1 MLIRVPARFETYG
14 AVRIYDVSRVVSLDA
29 LGFEKRHGVFSLDS
43 ATLESIAESTA
54 IVVAVRDEDPDVLD
68 GVIKAVPLYSPLI
81 VISASSRYPVDMY
94 SHEVSLVK
102 NLYSITGRKAVLI
115 HQRDPVLTDLLQGT
129 GLEGIIDPL
138 DGLVKYGKGEGM
150 VLGVL
155 AADAVGARHVG
166 FIDGDNYIPGAVHE
180 YAWIYYTGL
189 SFLRTKY
196 KMIRVVWSYKGG
208 LKEEYFRK
216 SGRVSSQVN
225 SVFNQALS
233 MIRRFETEIV
243 KSCNSGEHAMSI
255 DLAKGMSFA
264 GSFAIETHELVE
276 LLEECYLGISEGL
289 CKFVPGNV
297 EILQV
302 ESRNPHIH
310 SEKGEAHLIKMLA
323 ESLGTIYHSKLTN
336 DKLREHIRKILE
348 SYLYEA
354 EPPAPRKYS
363 VSGVSTRKIFG
374 ELVSRSDLAEA
385 FGV

>member
-14 AVRIYDVSRVVSLDA
+14 AVRIYDVGRVVSLDA
-29 LGFEKRHGVFSLDS
+29 VGFEKRHGVFNLDS
-43 ATLESIAESTA
+43 TTLENVAESTA

-81 VISASSRYPVDMY
+81 IVSASSRYPVDMY
-94 SHEVSLVK
+94 SHEVSLAK
-102 NLYSITGRKAVLI
+102 NLYSITGRKVVLI

-129 GLEGIIDPL
+129 SLEGIIDPS
-138 DGLVKYGKGEGM
+138 DGLVRYGKGEGI

-155 AADAVGARHVG
+155 AADAIGARHVG

-180 YAWIYYTGL
+180 YTWIYYTGL

-225 SVFNQALS
+225 NILNQALS
-233 MIRRFETEIV
+233 MIRRFETDIV

-264 GSFAIETHELVE
+264 GSFAVETYELIE
-276 LLEECYLGISEGL
+276 LLEECYLGINDGL
-289 CKFVPGNV
+289 CKFAPSNV

-323 ESLGTIYHSKLTN
+323 ESLGTIYHSKLSN
-336 DKLREHIRKILE
+336 DRLREHIKKILE

-354 EPPAPRKYS
+354 EPPEPRKYS
-363 VSGVSTRKIFG
+363 VSGISTRKIFN
-374 ELVSRSDLAEA
+374 ELISRSDLAEA